1 MNVDLQTEQTE
12 QVVRDFI
19 ARTLPKASLTHE
31 AHLRVGLWH
40 VLRYPDAVAL
50 DLLRERIRGFNEAA
64 GGVNTSSAGYHE
76 TITRFYV
83 LIIRHFVES
92 IDSKRPIDELAQELI
107 AHCGDRDLPLR
118 HYTRERLF
126 SVEARL
132 HWVAPDLK
140 PLPRVSLPTDAPT
153 GSFEI
158 QD

>member
-1 MNVDLQTEQTE
+1 MNVDLKTEQT
-12 QVVRDFI
+12 VREFI
-19 ARTLPKASLTHE
+19 ARTLPKAGLTHE

-40 VLRYPDAVAL
+40 VLHYPDAVAL
-50 DLLRERIRGFNEAA
+50 DLLRERIRGFNEAT
-64 GGVNTSSAGYHE
+64 GGENTPSAGYHE

-92 IDSKRPIDELAQELI
+92 IDSKRPVDELAQELI

-132 HWVAPDLK
+132 NWVDPDLK
-140 PLPRVSLPTDAPT
+140 PLPRISSPTNAT
-153 GSFEI
+153 YGY
-158 QD
+158 